1 MFKNLRKKAVFNM
14 FKAVVLLLVADLTL
28 EQCRATMLKRL
39 ILWRESGY
47 LKKKNTTNEK
57 NIPVNLLGS

>member
-39 ILWRESGY
+39 IL
-47 LKKKNTTNEK
+47 
-57 NIPVNLLGS
+57 